1 MPPNVGADFRDALV
15 ARRFFGALP
24 PVDLRAVCF
33 VRAIEL
39 YVLLPR
45 AVYLR
50 NGTTTTDQ
58 IAQIEQI
65 DDKWNPLNVGPS
77 DQGQSKKPL
86 RWNH

>member
-1 MPPNVGADFRDALV
+1 MIICNNADFRDALV

-33 VRAIEL
+33 VRTIEL

-65 DDKWNPLNVGPS
+65 DEKRHPLLVGPTATS
-77 DQGQSKKPL
+77 QSKKPL